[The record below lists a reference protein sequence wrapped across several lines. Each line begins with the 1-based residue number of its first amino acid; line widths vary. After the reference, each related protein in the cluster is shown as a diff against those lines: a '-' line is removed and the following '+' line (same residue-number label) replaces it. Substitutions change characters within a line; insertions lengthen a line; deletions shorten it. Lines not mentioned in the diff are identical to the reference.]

1 MLNQGIANILKK
13 NSMTMGCKKDLRKKE
28 SSRILLT
35 FVLKDQK
42 SGPYSKYIW
51 IQQLAYDNF

>member
-42 SGPYSKYIW
+42 SGPYSKYI
-51 IQQLAYDNF
+51 

>member
-42 SGPYSKYIW
+42 PGLYSKCI
-51 IQQLAYDNF
+51 

>member
-42 SGPYSKYIW
+42 SGPYIKYI
-51 IQQLAYDNF
+51 